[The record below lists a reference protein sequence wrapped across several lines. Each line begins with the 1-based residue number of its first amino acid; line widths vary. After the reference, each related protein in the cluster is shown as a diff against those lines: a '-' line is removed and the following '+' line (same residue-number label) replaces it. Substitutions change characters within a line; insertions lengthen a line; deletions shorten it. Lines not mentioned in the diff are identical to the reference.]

1 MGTPFPFGP
10 VLSLVGSL
18 FGAKKSSD
26 ASKRADWNN
35 SPQGIRA
42 NAEEAGFNPLAFVG
56 PGTGTGAG
64 YAPQMGS
71 IIANGFAAAA
81 DQWTN
86 EKQLQLQKAQ
96 LEQENERL
104 KKLSEKTILTPKV
117 GGIYA
122 RKPNNAN
129 LGAAANPVA
138 AAAGFAASQHDPEND
153 YKGRDFGLIAASG
166 AGQTSVASNPG
177 YVEEITKFYGDDVSD
192 IEGALN
198 YGRDWWFG
206 RVKGDPYIPGWGWE
220 STIKR
225 PKARPESVEELAA
238 RKRDQAARPSRKREK
253 PRKKSTDFKQRYP
266 YLKNLNPSVYD

>member
-1 MGTPFPFGP
+1 M
-10 VLSLVGSL
+10 
-18 FGAKKSSD
+18 
-26 ASKRADWNN
+26 N

-117 GGIYA
+117 GGIYSKGGRNDKTTGLGSGPTA
-122 RKPNNAN
+122 DLTRDAIDAGIGRTAGVAPGREVEAAPYQSTPLVMEVHNELTGDDPYFVAGSDGDPLDIWQGLAVGGQILPQMVYRAGRK
-129 LGAAANPVA
+129 LGRT
-138 AAAGFAASQHDPEND
+138 FS
-153 YKGRDFGLIAASG
+153 YKQGMGTMLDTYLRSGKPMPKYTKKDKTKKKSPGASG
-166 AGQTSVASNPG
+166 
-177 YVEEITKFYGDDVSD
+177 
-192 IEGALN
+192 
-198 YGRDWWFG
+198 RW
-206 RVKGDPYIPGWGWE
+206 
-220 STIKR
+220 
-225 PKARPESVEELAA
+225 
-238 RKRDQAARPSRKREK
+238 
-253 PRKKSTDFKQRYP
+253 
-266 YLKNLNPSVYD
+266 